1 MDYVKN
7 KLITMINNEYNKY
20 PQLFDNYDI
29 ITTINE
35 NSIIITKPLIKIKI
49 KNSMKTTLSLQV
61 TWKQLN
67 NMLFLEDTMEEMY
80 SIVYNWHSN
89 TYDKMEDVVCA
100 MKYDY
105 NANHK
110 IMNALFL

>member
-7 KLITMINNEYNKY
+7 KLITMINTEYNKY
-20 PQLFDNYDI
+20 IQLFDNYDI
-29 ITTINE
+29 ITTTNE

-61 TWKQLN
+61 TWKQFN
-67 NMLFLEDTMEEMY
+67 NNLFFEDTIDELYSITYNWHGSVYNTMEE
-80 SIVYNWHSN
+80 
-89 TYDKMEDVVCA
+89 VVCA
-100 MKYDY
+100 MKYDN